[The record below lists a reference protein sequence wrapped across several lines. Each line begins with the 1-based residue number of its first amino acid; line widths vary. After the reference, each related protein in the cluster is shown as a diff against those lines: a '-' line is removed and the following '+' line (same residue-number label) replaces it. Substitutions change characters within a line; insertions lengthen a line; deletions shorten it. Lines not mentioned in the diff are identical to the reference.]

1 MTNTTLA
8 EHAERVEHRDGETI
22 QPHHQPTTTQTLFA
36 TGQIRLQTLSVYNW
50 GSFNGLHTA
59 TIDPNGT
66 LITGDNGAGKST
78 LVDGLMALLL
88 PAGRATFNVAASQG
102 ERNDRS
108 LLSYMRGH
116 FGSVHDGTRTAI
128 KHKRTG
134 TVLSGLHAQ
143 YHSEDGTHII
153 LAALFWTT
161 QTGNALSDV
170 NRVYIVGKASIS
182 LQAMLNAFTDG
193 HSRGL
198 KRWLKQHTQL
208 QCFDDHFS
216 HYQACYRQLLH
227 MENKNAPA
235 LLARAL
241 GLKKI
246 DDLTALIRELV
257 LEPGTLKDEARNAV
271 SEFADLVAT
280 RNQLLDAKAQCEHL
294 SKLPP
299 IHQSIT
305 KADKTYTEL
314 IKERDGLPIYI
325 AKLAVQH
332 WQANIARWQQD
343 YALLTDRIKDANQHE
358 TDATEQVEQRHADYL
373 QAGGERIDVIK
384 RELTHTQTQLN
395 HVQHRATQY
404 QADTK
409 ALGLD
414 TTLDKAIFT
423 QHQQHI
429 TQQQQ
434 QLHEDTHQAQD
445 KFATVSATLS
455 QRQAD
460 ERAIQEELT
469 HIKARP
475 DSNIAANYQQLRD
488 ELCHALEISPD
499 NCPFIAELLD
509 VKESERQWQ
518 GAIERALGG
527 LRTTLLLDEN
537 HFSLVT
543 RWLHVRHTGLHV
555 RIQQVMKTDN
565 QKAQPWKRD
574 GYLHKLHWR
583 EHPYRTW
590 LQQHLAR
597 FDLHCVMTTA
607 ELDNTPFSITPSG
620 LIHRERGR
628 AEKKDHIKIDDRR
641 HWYLGFSNKAR
652 LKLLEE
658 EQRQLD
664 TKLNDIQTTLT
675 QARDALN
682 TLNQKRQ
689 HWDKLHNYQWEE
701 IDVARWQTKLA
712 HLQADIAALESSEG
726 DLAQAKQRWQQA
738 KAHVQAIRTAK
749 EKDIKHAGEL
759 ANTLEAGVKK
769 CDEAKTLA
777 NVELTEAVRE
787 RLQARLG
794 KLDASLLEQFTTL
807 THQHQ
812 RTIEHALEQCREQ
825 KASLEKSAIRI
836 MASFRSHEKW
846 QVIATDWRCD
856 VASLTDYI
864 EHLQALEQEGL
875 PKLVD
880 TFIAR
885 LNKHTTQSLA
895 RIRQQLQ
902 VARDDIIDKIE
913 TINHVLKRTEFREGT
928 YLKLGTRQEHYPHV
942 KAFQQQLSTVL
953 SQVTSDD
960 HEARF
965 QQLQDVI
972 ATLEK
977 ASQPSTAHTLESL
990 RLLDPRYQL
999 AFHADE
1005 LTIDTD
1011 EVRDVLASSSGKSGG
1026 EKEAFAGTIVAA
1038 SLAYVLTPDGHDKPV
1053 YSTVFL
1059 DEAFSNTAE
1068 AVSRRVLR
1076 VFKALHIHV
1085 NLITPYKNLNLARE
1099 SARSLLIIERDIT
1112 QHDSHLCEVT
1122 WEEVDA
1128 QLAKHRAQR
1137 TQQAAQALGIT
1148 LTEETEAT
1156 HAS

>member
-1 MTNTTLA
+1 MTNTTPA
-8 EHAERVEHRDGETI
+8 EHVEHVNHIDDDTI
-22 QPHHQPTTTQTLFA
+22 KTNHQLTTTQTLFA

-50 GSFNGLHTA
+50 GSFNGLHIA

-88 PAGRATFNVAASQG
+88 PAGRATFNIAASQG

-143 YHSEDGTHII
+143 YHSEEGTHIT

-170 NRVYIVGKASIS
+170 NRVYIAGKEPIS

-257 LEPGTLKDEARNAV
+257 LEPGTLKEDARNAV
-271 SEFADLVAT
+271 TEFTDLVAT
-280 RNQLLDAKAQCEHL
+280 RNQLLDAKAQCDHL
-294 SKLPP
+294 NKLP
-299 IHQSIT
+299 HLQQAIT
-305 KADKTYTEL
+305 KAEKTYTQL
-314 IKERDGLPIYI
+314 IEERDGLPIYM
-325 AKLAVQH
+325 ADMAVHH
-332 WQANIARWQQD
+332 WQANIERWQKD
-343 YALLTDRIKDANQHE
+343 YAALTDRIKEANQHE
-358 TDATEQVEQRHADYL
+358 IDVTEQVEQRHADYL
-373 QAGGERIDVIK
+373 QAGGERIEAIK
-384 RELTHTQTQLN
+384 KDLTHAQARLTQ
-395 HVQHRATQY
+395 VQHRATQY
-404 QADTK
+404 QTDTK

-414 TTLDKAIFT
+414 LTLDKTTFT
-423 QHQQHI
+423 QHQQQI
-429 TQQQQ
+429 IQQQR
-434 QLHEDTHQAQD
+434 QLSEDTHQAQD
-445 KFATVSATLS
+445 RFATVSATFS
-455 QRQAD
+455 QLQT
-460 ERAIQEELT
+460 EQRAIQEELT

-475 DSNIAANYQQLRD
+475 DSNIAMNYQQLRD
-488 ELCHALEISPD
+488 ELRQALELSIE
-499 NCPFIAELLD
+499 NCPFIGELLD
-509 VKESERQWQ
+509 VKDAEHQWQ
-518 GAIERALGG
+518 GAIECAFGG
-527 LRTTLLLDEN
+527 LRTTLLVRDRD
-537 HFSLVT
+537 FPLVT
-543 RWLHVRHTGLHV
+543 RWLNVRYTGLHV
-555 RIQQVMKTDN
+555 RIQQVIKTN
-565 QKAQPWKRD
+565 VQQIKPWKSN

-583 EHPYRTW
+583 EHPYQAW
-590 LQQHLAR
+590 LQHHLAR
-597 FDLHCVMTTA
+597 FDLHCVMTTT
-607 ELDNTPFSITPSG
+607 ELDNTPFSMTQAG

-628 AEKKDHIKIDDRR
+628 AEKKDQVKIDDRR
-641 HWYLGFSNKAR
+641 HWCLGFSNKTR
-652 LKLLEE
+652 LKLLED
-658 EQRQLD
+658 EQQQLKI
-664 TKLNDIQTTLT
+664 KLNEMQVALT

-682 TLNQKRQ
+682 TINKKRQ
-689 HWDKLHNYQWEE
+689 YWDKLQTYQWDD
-701 IDVARWQTKLA
+701 IDVPRWQAKVDQLHVDLT
-712 HLQADIAALESSEG
+712 ALERSDG
-726 DLAQAKQRWQQA
+726 NLAQAKQRWQHA
-738 KAHVQAIRTAK
+738 KQTLLAIRTAK
-749 EKDIKHAGEL
+749 EHDIKQAGEL
-759 ANTLEAGVKK
+759 ANTLQSGISKR
-769 CDEAKTLA
+769 DEATQLA
-777 NVELTEAVRE
+777 NVGLTEPIAQ
-787 RLQARLG
+787 RLSQRLD
-794 KLDASLLEQFTTL
+794 KLEASLLEQLTVL

-812 RTIEHALEQCREQ
+812 RTIEQALEQCREQ

-846 QVIATDWRCD
+846 QVIAADWRCD
-856 VASLTDYI
+856 IASLTDYI
-864 EHLQALEQEGL
+864 EHLHKIEQEGL
-875 PKLVD
+875 PALVD
-880 TFIAR
+880 KFVTR

-913 TINHVLKRTEFREGT
+913 TINHVLKRTEFRQGT
-928 YLKLGTRQEHYPHV
+928 YLKLGTKQEHYPHV
-942 KAFQQQLSTVL
+942 KVLNQQLSAVL

-960 HEARF
+960 HDARF
-965 QQLQDVI
+965 QQLQEVI
-972 ATLEK
+972 TILEK
-977 ASQPSTAHTLESL
+977 ASHPSTANTLESL

-1005 LTIDTD
+1005 LAIGTN

-1099 SARSLLIIERDIT
+1099 SARSLLIVERDIT
-1112 QHDSHLCEVT
+1112 QHDSRLCEVT

-1128 QLAKHRAQR
+1128 QLAKHREQR

-1148 LTEETEAT
+1148 LTEET
-1156 HAS
+1156 HDN